1 VNRTVAIGLLGVAAI
16 VLAVALTFWQDASED
31 KAIVG
36 TEQAPATVPERATEP
51 KPQSDSAVAKKE
63 EASNAASPAMQNAP
77 VTDKPKPIAPS
88 FDIVR
93 VNPEGDAV
101 IAGRAEPGATVTVYD
116 GKAVIG
122 TIKADQKGEW
132 VLVPSKPLPAGDRA
146 LSVAAINANGDEL
159 KSTDVVILAVPETK
173 KPEEKPLAVLVPR
186 KGLATK
192 KVLQKPRIP
201 AEGRSIALSLEVVDY
216 DESGRMRLSGHANP
230 GNTALVYMNN
240 DSIGR
245 TVVSKEGTWELRP
258 EDAVE
263 PGIYTLRVDEVKE
276 AKVVARIELPF
287 ARAEPLKA
295 LANEEY
301 VIVQP
306 GNSLWRISRRI
317 LGEGT
322 MYTVIYEANK
332 DQIRDADLIYP
343 GQIFAVP
350 RTN

>member
-1 VNRTVAIGLLGVAAI
+1 MDRTVAIGLLGVVAI
-16 VLAVALTFWQDASED
+16 VLAVGLTFWQNASEE
-31 KAIVG
+31 KTIEQA
-36 TEQAPATVPERATEP
+36 EQAPDNIPERKTEP
-51 KPQSDSAVAKKE
+51 KSGSDSTVAAIDATTQAGPRDRKQAFK
-63 EASNAASPAMQNAP
+63 PA
-77 VTDKPKPIAPS
+77 KLIAPS

-93 VNPEGDAV
+93 VNPVGDAV
-101 IAGRAEPGATVTVYD
+101 IAGRAEPGAKVTVFD
-116 GKAVIG
+116 GKTVIG
-122 TIKADQKGEW
+122 TVEADQKGEW
-132 VLVPSKPLPAGDRA
+132 VLVPTKPLPAGDRA
-146 LSVAAINANGDEL
+146 LSVSAKNRNGDEL
-159 KSTDVVILAVPETK
+159 KSKDVVILAVPETQ
-173 KPEEKPLAVLVPR
+173 KPEEKPLAVLVPK

-192 KVLQKPRIP
+192 KVLQKPRVP
-201 AEGRSIALSLEVVDY
+201 AEGRSIKLSLEVVDY
-216 DESGRMRLSGHANP
+216 NELGRMRLNGHANP
-230 GNTALVYMNN
+230 GNAVLVYMNN
-240 DSIGR
+240 ASIGR
-245 TVVSKEGTWELRP
+245 TTVTKDGTWELLP
-258 EDAVE
+258 ANPVA

-276 AKVVARIELPF
+276 TKVVTRIELPF

-350 RTN
+350 RKN

>member
-1 VNRTVAIGLLGVAAI
+1 MNRTVAIGLLGVVAI
-16 VLAVALTFWQDASED
+16 VLAVGLTFWQNASEEKTSD
-31 KAIVG
+31 KA
-36 TEQAPATVPERATEP
+36 EQAPSNVPERTTELKSAAGSTVAAKDATALA
-51 KPQSDSAVAKKE
+51 KPPDRKGAIKPAKL
-63 EASNAASPAMQNAP
+63 
-77 VTDKPKPIAPS
+77 IAPS

-93 VNPEGDAV
+93 VNSEGDAV
-101 IAGRAEPGATVTVYD
+101 IAGRAEPGATVTVFY
-116 GKAVIG
+116 GKTVIG
-122 TIKADQKGEW
+122 TVEADRKGEW
-132 VLVPSKPLPAGDRA
+132 VLVPTKPLPSGDRA
-146 LSVAAINANGDEL
+146 LSVSAKNENGDEL
-159 KSTDVVILAVPETK
+159 KSKDVVILAVPETQ
-173 KPEEKPLAVLVPR
+173 KPGEKPLAVLVPL

-192 KVLQKPRIP
+192 KVLQKPRVP
-201 AEGRSIALSLEVVDY
+201 AEEPSISLSLEVVDY
-216 DESGRMRLSGHANP
+216 DESGRMRLSGYANP
-230 GNTALVYMNN
+230 GNTTLVYINN
-240 DSIGR
+240 ASIGR
-245 TVVSKEGTWELRP
+245 TTVTKNGTWELLP
-258 EDAVE
+258 ANPVS

-276 AKVVARIELPF
+276 TKVVARIELPF

-350 RTN
+350 RKN